1 MMSAMAPESARSGAA
16 IRAFYQD
23 HLDLLMLDEYSEL
36 AGALNNG
43 GLVPLPDDPKRFNL
57 APRLDGPHPI
67 GEKDLDNQISY
78 LAARP
83 ATIGAL
89 LDIASRV
96 MSGPLEITSL
106 VRHSEYQEAL
116 RTTNANATTAVP
128 MHTMGLAIDIALINT
143 KLETVY
149 EIRDV
154 LRQMQADGDILF
166 VGERQQL
173 VFHVVPHPARL
184 GHYTDFYL
192 QAVGAPP
199 TGRFAEVVAF
209 SGGRDL
215 TPHHPEPTV
224 TTEVLA
230 LFPAKGRLNTW
241 WSAADLARKAPE
253 RVSTPPAPSVVDN
266 VGYLVES
273 WLVLLLGLAITAWR
287 IASPRPAMSQL
298 FANRHES

>member
-1 MMSAMAPESARSGAA
+1 MHMRLYRFVVVGVVLVLLTGTLPALAASPPLVRPSPTIRALEAMMSAMAPESARSGAA

-83 ATIGAL
+83 ATIGVL

-116 RTTNANATTAVP
+116 RTTNANATTLVP
-128 MHTMGLAIDIALINT
+128 MHTMG
-143 KLETVY
+143 
-149 EIRDV
+149 
-154 LRQMQADGDILF
+154 
-166 VGERQQL
+166 
-173 VFHVVPHPARL
+173 
-184 GHYTDFYL
+184 
-192 QAVGAPP
+192 
-199 TGRFAEVVAF
+199 
-209 SGGRDL
+209 
-215 TPHHPEPTV
+215 
-224 TTEVLA
+224 
-230 LFPAKGRLNTW
+230 
-241 WSAADLARKAPE
+241 
-253 RVSTPPAPSVVDN
+253 
-266 VGYLVES
+266 
-273 WLVLLLGLAITAWR
+273 
-287 IASPRPAMSQL
+287 
-298 FANRHES
+298 